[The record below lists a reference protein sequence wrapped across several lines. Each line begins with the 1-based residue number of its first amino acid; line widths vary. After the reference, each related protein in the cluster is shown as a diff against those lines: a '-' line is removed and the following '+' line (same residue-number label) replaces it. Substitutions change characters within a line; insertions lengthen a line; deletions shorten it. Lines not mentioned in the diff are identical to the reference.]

1 MSFSRPLP
9 PFVNG
14 DRRAQ
19 VTTTSL
25 GDFSRI
31 EDGPEDG
38 TGLGLGSEAKWE
50 ETWERRSWAVFGAF
64 TCQHV
69 SWELGV

>member
-31 EDGPEDG
+31 EERPDDG
-38 TGLGLGSEAKWE
+38 TGLDLRPGAK
-50 ETWERRSWAVFGAF
+50 
-64 TCQHV
+64 
-69 SWELGV
+69 